1 MVEIRISICFCSRC
15 CYQQREEAVNAYA
28 EVNSVVLMMIEVKND
43 KERIGKVSKFRP
55 VEGI

>member
-28 EVNSVVLMMIEVKND
+28 EVNSVVLMMIEVMIKREL
-43 KERIGKVSKFRP
+43 ER
-55 VEGI
+55 

>member
-28 EVNSVVLMMIEVKND
+28 EVNSVVLMINVMIKREL
-43 KERIGKVSKFRP
+43 ER
-55 VEGI
+55 

>member
-28 EVNSVVLMMIEVKND
+28 EVNSVVLMMREVIMKREL
-43 KERIGKVSKFRP
+43 ER
-55 VEGI
+55 